1 MRILVTISGA
11 RIEAILGQVAAR
23 VGLGAENEWLALHV
37 TDTRPLDEV
46 GGFGRGLLGR
56 GRRAAD
62 MLARIQETAAASAGR
77 ELALAE
83 TWLTG
88 NGLPHRLLSCSGRP
102 EREIIAAAA
111 QERADLIAIGA
122 GLGTDPGPG
131 AHPLSPIARF
141 VVDHALCDILLLR
154 PPEPD
159 EEDWLPPPP
168 PASPP
173 PPSGG

>member
-23 VGLGAENEWLALHV
+23 VGLDGENEWLALHV

-46 GGFGRGLLGR
+46 GGLGRGLLGR
-56 GRRAAD
+56 GRRAGE

-88 NGLPHRLLSCSGRP
+88 NGLPHRLLSRSGRS

-111 QERADLIAIGA
+111 EERADLIAIGA

-131 AHPLSPIARF
+131 AYPLSPIARF
-141 VVDHALCDILLLR
+141 VVDHALCDVLLLR
-154 PPEPD
+154 PPDP
-159 EEDWLPPPP
+159 EESDWLPPPP
-168 PASPP
+168 AAPRPP
-173 PPSGG
+173 HPRG